1 MLLGGIAPLTIIPWT
16 RKVSYVTERDFVP
29 IGTVWRSA
37 QTLVVRSSLGVKT
50 MAEFVAY
57 AKANS
62 DKVTIGSAGIGTVSH
77 LGSELLQRVAAI
89 KLIHVPFRSTS
100 ESMPQVLGGQID
112 GLFGDASTVAAQVNA
127 GKAIALGVAAPQRSP
142 ALPDTPTIAEA
153 GYPGV
158 EAEGWHGFV
167 ASSKTP
173 PDHVK
178 RLRDCATRR
187 AERSDLSGSAEK
199 AGRDRGRIRPRR
211 VGRADPHR
219 QRQMGCDHHVREY
232 QGRLGTA
239 CGEYSV
245 MLAKVI
251 TLAALLMLTP
261 VAGAGADDYP
271 SRPVRIVVPYP
282 AGGPSDV
289 AMRLLAEPLS
299 RQLGQSIVI
308 ENCSGGAGQI
318 GVEAAVQ
325 ADRDGYTL
333 VVGGLATQVLIPTIK
348 TTRYDPAHDFIPLGQ
363 ISSAPQIL
371 TLRSSLGHEDDGRGD
386 RPC

>member
-1 MLLGGIAPLTIIPWT
+1 MRTHIVRSLTTLVLTAICQTAVADEFPSRPVKIVVPYAAGGPSDTGARLVQENMSRELGKPVIIENRGGGGGLNGTESFLAGELDGHTMLLGGIAPLTIIPWT

-158 EAEGWHGFV
+158 EAGL
-167 ASSKTP
+167 A
-173 PDHVK
+173 
-178 RLRDCATRR
+178 RLRGVVEDATRPRQTPARCVTRR

-239 CGEYSV
+239 CGE
-245 MLAKVI
+245 
-251 TLAALLMLTP
+251 
-261 VAGAGADDYP
+261 
-271 SRPVRIVVPYP
+271 
-282 AGGPSDV
+282 
-289 AMRLLAEPLS
+289 
-299 RQLGQSIVI
+299 
-308 ENCSGGAGQI
+308 
-318 GVEAAVQ
+318 
-325 ADRDGYTL
+325 
-333 VVGGLATQVLIPTIK
+333 
-348 TTRYDPAHDFIPLGQ
+348 
-363 ISSAPQIL
+363 
-371 TLRSSLGHEDDGRGD
+371 
-386 RPC
+386 

>member
-1 MLLGGIAPLTIIPWT
+1 
-16 RKVSYVTERDFVP
+16 
-29 IGTVWRSA
+29 
-37 QTLVVRSSLGVKT
+37 
-50 MAEFVAY
+50 
-57 AKANS
+57 
-62 DKVTIGSAGIGTVSH
+62 
-77 LGSELLQRVAAI
+77 
-89 KLIHVPFRSTS
+89 
-100 ESMPQVLGGQID
+100 
-112 GLFGDASTVAAQVNA
+112 
-127 GKAIALGVAAPQRSP
+127 
-142 ALPDTPTIAEA
+142 
-153 GYPGV
+153 
-158 EAEGWHGFV
+158 
-167 ASSKTP
+167 
-173 PDHVK
+173 
-178 RLRDCATRR
+178 
-187 AERSDLSGSAEK
+187 
-199 AGRDRGRIRPRR
+199 
-211 VGRADPHR
+211 
-219 QRQMGCDHHVREY
+219 
-232 QGRLGTA
+232 
-239 CGEYSV
+239 

-308 ENCSGGAGQI
+308 ENRSGGAGQI

-371 TLRSSLGHEDDGRGD
+371 TLRSSLGLKTMAEVIAHAKAYPGKFTVGSAGVGTNTHLAILLWAREAGIEVTHVPYRSTTLWVNDAVGNQIDSGFGEPKSLAGQIEAGTLVPIAVASSQRIPQLPNLPTMAEAGLPGVQTENWFGLMALARTPPDTIERLKKAVRAAQDDPGYLALLARDNTSAGAPGADSFAEVIRGD
-386 RPC
+386 TARLTPLIHSLRDKLR

>member
-1 MLLGGIAPLTIIPWT
+1 
-16 RKVSYVTERDFVP
+16 
-29 IGTVWRSA
+29 
-37 QTLVVRSSLGVKT
+37 
-50 MAEFVAY
+50 
-57 AKANS
+57 
-62 DKVTIGSAGIGTVSH
+62 
-77 LGSELLQRVAAI
+77 
-89 KLIHVPFRSTS
+89 
-100 ESMPQVLGGQID
+100 
-112 GLFGDASTVAAQVNA
+112 
-127 GKAIALGVAAPQRSP
+127 
-142 ALPDTPTIAEA
+142 
-153 GYPGV
+153 
-158 EAEGWHGFV
+158 
-167 ASSKTP
+167 
-173 PDHVK
+173 
-178 RLRDCATRR
+178 
-187 AERSDLSGSAEK
+187 
-199 AGRDRGRIRPRR
+199 
-211 VGRADPHR
+211 
-219 QRQMGCDHHVREY
+219 
-232 QGRLGTA
+232 
-239 CGEYSV
+239 

-371 TLRSSLGHEDDGRGD
+371 ALRSGLGLKTMAEVIAHQAYPGKFTVGSAGVGTNTHLAILLWAREAGIEVTHVPYRSTTLWVNDAVGNQIDFGSGEPKSLAGQIEAGTLVPIAVASSQRIPQLPNLTDHGGNRPARRADRELVWIDGAGPHAAGHDRTSQEGSPRGAGRSRLPGAAHT
-386 RPC
+386 

>member
-1 MLLGGIAPLTIIPWT
+1 
-16 RKVSYVTERDFVP
+16 
-29 IGTVWRSA
+29 
-37 QTLVVRSSLGVKT
+37 
-50 MAEFVAY
+50 
-57 AKANS
+57 
-62 DKVTIGSAGIGTVSH
+62 
-77 LGSELLQRVAAI
+77 
-89 KLIHVPFRSTS
+89 
-100 ESMPQVLGGQID
+100 
-112 GLFGDASTVAAQVNA
+112 
-127 GKAIALGVAAPQRSP
+127 
-142 ALPDTPTIAEA
+142 
-153 GYPGV
+153 
-158 EAEGWHGFV
+158 
-167 ASSKTP
+167 
-173 PDHVK
+173 
-178 RLRDCATRR
+178 
-187 AERSDLSGSAEK
+187 
-199 AGRDRGRIRPRR
+199 
-211 VGRADPHR
+211 
-219 QRQMGCDHHVREY
+219 
-232 QGRLGTA
+232 
-239 CGEYSV
+239 

-308 ENCSGGAGQI
+308 ENRSGGAGQI

-371 TLRSSLGHEDDGRGD
+371 ALRSSLGLKTMAEVIAHAKAYPGKFTVGSAGVGTEYASGDPVVGARGRDRSHARPLSQHDALGERCRRQPDRFRFRRAEKPSRPDRGGHAGADRGRLVAAHPATAEPTDHGGSRPARRADRELVWIDGAGPHAAGHNRTSQEGSPRGAG
-386 RPC
+386 RSRLPGAARTRQHQRGRTRRRRASPK

>member
-1 MLLGGIAPLTIIPWT
+1 MRTHIVRSLTTLVLTAICQTAVADEFPSRPVKIVVPYAAGGPSDTGARLVQENMSRGLGKPVIIENRGGGGGLNGTESFLAGELDGHTMLLGGIAPLTIIPWT

-62 DKVTIGSAGIGTVSH
+62 DKVTIGSRDRHRLASW
-77 LGSELLQRVAAI
+77 LGAVAARRR
-89 KLIHVPFRSTS
+89 HQAHPCAVPLHQRKHAAGA
-100 ESMPQVLGGQID
+100 VGGQID

-178 RLRDCATRR
+178 RLRDALRAAQSDPIYQDRLKKQGAT
-187 AERSDLSGSAEK
+187 
-199 AGRDRGRIRPRR
+199 AGEFGPD
-211 VGRADPHR
+211 A
-219 QRQMGCDHHVREY
+219 
-232 QGRLGTA
+232 
-239 CGEYSV
+239 
-245 MLAKVI
+245 
-251 TLAALLMLTP
+251 LAALIRTDS
-261 VAGAGADDYP
+261 AKWGAIITSA
-271 SRPVRIVVPYP
+271 
-282 AGGPSDV
+282 
-289 AMRLLAEPLS
+289 
-299 RQLGQSIVI
+299 
-308 ENCSGGAGQI
+308 N
-318 GVEAAVQ
+318 
-325 ADRDGYTL
+325 
-333 VVGGLATQVLIPTIK
+333 IK
-348 TTRYDPAHDFIPLGQ
+348 VD
-363 ISSAPQIL
+363 
-371 TLRSSLGHEDDGRGD
+371 
-386 RPC
+386 